1 MTYNSNFDGEKI
13 NASIMQA
20 QIEWHS
26 GYVNGRSEI
35 KREILKNLNNLIID
49 IRKRSD
55 EDLLKEVSS
64 IRRMIENL

>member
-55 EDLLKEVSS
+55 EDLLKEVSL

>member
-13 NASIMQA
+13 NSSIMQA

-55 EDLLKEVSS
+55 EDLLK
-64 IRRMIENL
+64 